1 MTEYNFKRFSNTNIY
16 NFNSNIELS
25 LSFMCTTKAIN
36 KTKKEKRTNQKNESE
51 KKTVNEIRSNDTWPV
66 TWVVDGIIHKHI
78 I

>member
-51 KKTVNEIRSNDTWPV
+51 KKQSMKLEVMTLGR
-66 TWVVDGIIHKHI
+66 
-78 I
+78 